1 MNFFI
6 DGAMGIGNS
15 GVEHA
20 EFYRAK
26 RFDQAHIPYRFVF
39 VEMVKELHEAMD
51 KWELRDDQVIN
62 MWEYFVLGD
71 DYLRNGLTKRFTPS
85 EDLVKDSTN
94 TNRMNTSITSGGMR
108 WVSHF
113 VKYPD
118 IHKPDSGVLMVSTGH
133 IEMFNEAT
141 GERRVMVEYQEDL
154 HRKTLITNVHLFN
167 QNGQHLIFHNL
178 VTLHQFFYKQLDR
191 VFGGNST
198 FIIDRGEENEVALMT
213 KKIPNVKI
221 VDVIHADHLS
231 DRDVPGH
238 PLWNNYNE
246 YMLEHKQWIDKIV
259 VATKL
264 QRQDLLVDFP
274 DAGDKFVT
282 IPVGGVRDG
291 NQNYKKAE
299 AHTPFKL
306 ITASRLASEKHI
318 DLAVRAVAKLHQ
330 EGKKI
335 NFDIYGQGEAKDKI
349 EKTIKEVKAEDYITL
364 KGLSNE
370 LDKVYP
376 QYDAF
381 ISASFSEGFGLT
393 YIEALNAG
401 LPVVTFKARFGAEE
415 LVHDGENGFLQPFK
429 RDDDE
434 YSANQL
440 AIGLRKL
447 FKANYGKLVKRTQ
460 QSVTEFQ
467 DHVIAGKWKEL
478 IDALRAN

>member
-6 DGAMGIGNS
+6 DGAMGMGNS

-26 RFDQAHIPYRFVF
+26 RFDQAHLPYRFVF

-51 KWELRDDQVIN
+51 KWELRDNQVIN

-71 DYLRNGLTKRFTPS
+71 DYLKNGLTKRTKTYD
-85 EDLVKDSTN
+85 DLLIDSSN
-94 TNRMNTSITSGGMR
+94 THRLHTIITSSGMR
-108 WVSHF
+108 WVEHL

-118 IHKPDSGVLMVSTGH
+118 VHKPDSNVLMVQNGH
-133 IEMFNEAT
+133 MEMFNEAT
-141 GERRVMVEYQEDL
+141 GERRVMVQFKDDV
-154 HRKTLITNVHLFN
+154 HRKNIMTSIHLFN
-167 QNGQHLIFHNL
+167 QNGQHLIFHNI
-178 VTLHQFFYKQLDR
+178 VDLHRYFYQQLDR

-198 FIIDRGEENEVALMT
+198 FIVDRGEENEVALMT
-213 KKIPNVKI
+213 RKIPNVKI

-246 YMLEHKQWIDKIV
+246 YMLQHQQWIDKIV
-259 VATKL
+259 VATEL

-274 DAGDKFVT
+274 TASDKFVT

-291 NQNYKKAE
+291 VKKSNKMY
-299 AHTPFKL
+299 PQKPLKL
-306 ITASRLASEKHI
+306 ITASRLANEKHI

-330 EGKKI
+330 EGKAI
-335 NFDIYGQGEAKDKI
+335 QFDIYGQGEAKKKI
-349 EKTIKEVKAEDYITL
+349 EDTIKEMKAENYIKT

-415 LVHDGENGFLQPFK
+415 LIHDGENGFLMPFK
-429 RDDDE
+429 RNDDD
-434 YSANQL
+434 YSVNQL
-440 AIGLRKL
+440 ADGLRKL
-447 FKANYGKLVKRTQ
+447 FKANYAQLVQQTQ
-460 QSVTEFQ
+460 QSITQYQ

-478 IDALRAN
+478 IDELRAN